1 MSTKAV
7 KDEDVRRE
15 LVDTERRLAMWQSV
29 FCAAITGLLMRQPQL
44 KLDCIVEEA
53 EEIADDALVVTIER
67 GMWGVYS

>member
-1 MSTKAV
+1 
-7 KDEDVRRE
+7 
-15 LVDTERRLAMWQSV
+15 MWQSV

-53 EEIADDALVVTIER
+53 EEIADDALVTAIER